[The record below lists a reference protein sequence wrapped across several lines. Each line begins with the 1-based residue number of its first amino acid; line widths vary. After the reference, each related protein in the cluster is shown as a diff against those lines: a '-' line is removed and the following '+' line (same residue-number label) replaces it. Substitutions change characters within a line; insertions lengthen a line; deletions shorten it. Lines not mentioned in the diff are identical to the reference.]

1 MKLGIKIE
9 NGTPY
14 FWLRYEGNEWEE
26 IKSILQ
32 KLGLKE
38 RVTEQGF
45 GMGEVLKYYRETNTE
60 LKNYIQKTLL
70 PSRNEPTWE
79 EVLNIYDDINNVLIH
94 NDRVNI
100 AIFRV
105 VPNSKGEVNIRL
117 DKFLTVADLRQI
129 VLVLQ
134 KVYEKL
140 FNVQLEKTIKFKVC
154 KVTI

>member
-38 RVTEQGF
+38 RVTEHGF

-70 PSRNEPTWE
+70 PWE

-105 VPNSKGEVNIRL
+105 VPNSKGEVKIRL